1 MLAGAA
7 DGAAGGARTSVSP
20 ATVTLDGAVSTTLYE
35 PSGPSSAVP
44 GLPTPRVTNPGAA
57 EAFPGP
63 SAEALPSVAVMFSV
77 VSWASAL
84 PAAIARPR
92 ARPTAA
98 ILNLKRS
105 CLTPVPSPRRSS
117 PFGTALPGPDAD
129 PGHAPLYALERG
141 GRRGGF
147 GSVRAFAA
155 PSSDEPRRRSPPTAA
170 DRNRVHRGD
179 SPRFPTPGI

>member
-1 MLAGAA
+1 MLVGAA
-7 DGAAGGARTSVSP
+7 AGAAGGARTSVSP

-63 SAEALPSVAVMFSV
+63 SVEALPSVAVMFSV

-84 PAAIARPR
+84 PAAIAKLR
-92 ARPTAA
+92 ARLTAA
-98 ILNLKRS
+98 MRS
-105 CLTPVPSPRRSS
+105 LSFLTPVPSPLGSFL
-117 PFGTALPGPDAD
+117 FGTPLPRPDAD
-129 PGHAPLYALERG
+129 PGQDPLYALERG

-147 GSVRAFAA
+147 GSVRA
-155 PSSDEPRRRSPPTAA
+155 
-170 DRNRVHRGD
+170 
-179 SPRFPTPGI
+179 

>member
-7 DGAAGGARTSVSP
+7 AGAAGGARTSVSP
-20 ATVTLDGAVSTTLYE
+20 ATVTLDGAVSTTLYV

-44 GLPTPRVTNPGAA
+44 ELPTPPRVTNPGAA

-92 ARPTAA
+92 ARLTAA
-98 ILNLKRS
+98 MRS
-105 CLTPVPSPRRSS
+105 LSFLTPVPSPQGSF
-117 PFGTALPGPDAD
+117 PFGAPIPGPDAD
-129 PGHAPLYALERG
+129 PGRDLLYALERPA
-141 GRRGGF
+141 RRGGF
-147 GSVRAFAA
+147 GSHRSCAALSTAVPWRRPPSAA
-155 PSSDEPRRRSPPTAA
+155 PDRYRA
-170 DRNRVHRGD
+170 DRGD
-179 SPRFPTPGI
+179 SPRFPTTGI